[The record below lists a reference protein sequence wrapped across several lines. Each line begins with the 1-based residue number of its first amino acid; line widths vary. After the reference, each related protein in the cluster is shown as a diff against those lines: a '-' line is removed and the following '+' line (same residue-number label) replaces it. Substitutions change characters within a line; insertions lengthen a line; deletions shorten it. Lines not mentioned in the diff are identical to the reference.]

1 VWADNE
7 TDVDLLG
14 FDFLV
19 DSLVVALTEPRLLP
33 LTVGV
38 LGDWGS
44 GKSSLMKI
52 VRQELEAEGDT
63 DDSRPRNDS
72 KARYVCVEFSPWH
85 YEDYDDVKVALMSA
99 VLDRL
104 EGEIEPEEKEQVS
117 RLRQFTQGLRRRTR
131 WVGRGASK
139 AIGPGAVFAVQALD
153 PDSAL
158 DPATRGLVQ
167 GTAAAVGA
175 EAERLFTEPP
185 ATQGRPPVEAAGDPV
200 AEVGSFRAHF
210 GRLVAGLD
218 KVAAIVVFIDD
229 LDRCLPETVVDT
241 FEAIRL
247 FLNTDKTAYVVAANQ
262 QVVETAI
269 DSRYPELRREGGTG
283 IGADYLE
290 KMLQLKAVIPAL
302 SVPEAET
309 YINLLLAELRL
320 GDAAFEQVRAEVR
333 KRRAEN
339 NLMVA
344 FNLGVAGDI
353 LGERPGR
360 PGAGPGVGRDG
371 RTRARRRRARQPA
384 TAQAVPQQ
392 PPAEGSQRRA
402 PRGRARACFK
412 SHSHSLIAAICTVAR

>member
-14 FDFLV
+14 FDFIV
-19 DSLVVALTEPRLLP
+19 DALVVALTEPRLLP

-52 VRQELEAEGDT
+52 VRQELEAEGHT
-63 DDSRPRNDS
+63 DES
-72 KARYVCVEFSPWH
+72 KLRYVCVEFSPWH

-104 EGEIEPEEKEQVS
+104 EDEIKPEEKEQVS

-131 WVGRGASK
+131 WVGRAASK
-139 AIGPGAVFAVQALD
+139 ALGPGAVFAVQALD
-153 PDSAL
+153 SDSAL
-158 DPATRGLVQ
+158 DLTTRGLVQ
-167 GTAAAVGA
+167 GAAAAVGA
-175 EAERLFTEPP
+175 EGERLFAEPP
-185 ATQGRPPVEAAGDPV
+185 ATQGRPPAEAAGDPV
-200 AEVGSFRAHF
+200 AEVGSFRAQF
-210 GRLVAGLD
+210 GKLVAGLD
-218 KVAAIVVFIDD
+218 EVAAIVVFIDD

-247 FLNTDKTAYVVAANQ
+247 FLNTDKTAYVATNQ

-309 YINLLLAELRL
+309 YMNLLLAELRL
-320 GDAAFEQVRAEVR
+320 DDAAFEQVRTEVR

-344 FNLGVAGDI
+344 FNLGVAGHI
-353 LGERPGR
+353 LGDDIPAELVRDLEWAATVGPAL
-360 PGAGPGVGRDG
+360 GAGGRG
-371 RTRARRRRARQPA
+371 NPRQLKRFLNN
-384 TAQAVPQQ
+384 
-392 PPAEGSQRRA
+392 S
-402 PRGRARACFK
+402 C
-412 SHSHSLIAAICTVAR
+412 